1 MKIFLSIITLLG
13 TFILNA
19 QSLYFPPTSFNDTS
33 WQKMSLSDARW
44 CENELDTLLD
54 YLESKETKAFIILK
68 DGKIIVEKYFGNF
81 KVDSFWY
88 WASAGK
94 TLTAT
99 LVGIAQTEN
108 ILNINNKTS
117 DYLGNG
123 WTNTTIAQENL
134 ITVKNQLSM
143 TTGLD
148 FNEPDD
154 NCTIDTCLNY
164 KSDAGTEWYY
174 YNAPYRLLQ
183 DVVESASGSTF
194 NQYTR
199 NKLTNKIGMIGQWV
213 DYVYYSK
220 ARDMA
225 RFGLLMLNKGIWQND
240 IILNDSAYYNDMVN
254 TSQNLNES
262 YGYLWWLNGK
272 NSFKIPGT
280 TLTFQGSLMPDAP
293 DDLIAALG
301 LNDQK
306 IHVVPS
312 QNLVLI
318 RMGNS
323 AGQPV
328 AAVSSFDNEIWQYL
342 NQVMN
347 CNITST
353 KKIANNPVN
362 FYPNPA
368 TNFITITSKEAIQ
381 QTTIFNN
388 LGIMVLKGKS
398 HIDISQLPQGK
409 YIALIQFKDRIETSK
424 FLKQ

>member
-1 MKIFLSIITLLG
+1 MKIFLTIITLLG
-13 TFILNA
+13 TFIMNA
-19 QSLYFPPTSFNDTS
+19 QSLYFPPTSLNDTS
-33 WQKMSLSDARW
+33 WQKMSLSDAGW

-68 DGKIIVEKYFGNF
+68 DGKIVVEKYFGNF

-123 WTNTTIAQENL
+123 WTDATIAQENL

-183 DVVESASGSTF
+183 DVVESASGITF

-225 RFGLLMLNKGIWQND
+225 RFGLLMLNKGKWQND

-293 DDLIAALG
+293 EDLIAALG
-301 LNDQK
+301 KNDQK

-342 NQVMN
+342 NQVLN

-353 KKIANNPVN
+353 KNIANNPVN
-362 FYPNPA
+362 VYPNPA
-368 TNFITITSKEAIQ
+368 TNYITITSKEAIQ

-409 YIALIQFKDRIETSK
+409 YITLIQFNDRIEASK

>member
-1 MKIFLSIITLLG
+1 MKIFLSIIALLG
-13 TFILNA
+13 TFIMNA
-19 QSLYFPPTSFNDTS
+19 QSLYFPPTSLNDTS
-33 WQKMSLSDARW
+33 WQKMSVSDAGW
-44 CENELDTLLD
+44 CENELDSLLD

-68 DGKIIVEKYFGNF
+68 DGKIVVEKYFGNF

-117 DYLGNG
+117 DYLGIG
-123 WTNTTIAQENL
+123 WTNTSIAQENL
-134 ITVKNQLSM
+134 ITVKSQLNM

-148 FNEPDD
+148 WNEPDD
-154 NCTIDTCLNY
+154 NCTVDTCLNY

-225 RFGLLMLNKGIWQND
+225 RFGLLMLNKGRWQND

-293 DDLIAALG
+293 ADLIAALG
-301 LNDQK
+301 KNDQK

-342 NQVMN
+342 NRVMN

-353 KKIANNPVN
+353 KNIADNPIN
-362 FYPNPA
+362 IYPNPA
-368 TNFITITSKEAIQ
+368 GNYITITSKEAIQ

-398 HIDISQLPQGK
+398 QIDISQLPQGK
-409 YIALIQFKDRIETSK
+409 YIALIQFKDRIEVSK

>member
-1 MKIFLSIITLLG
+1 MKIFLTIITLLG
-13 TFILNA
+13 TFIMNA

-33 WQKMSLSDARW
+33 WQKISPSDAGW

-123 WTNTTIAQENL
+123 WTDATIAQENL

-225 RFGLLMLNKGIWQND
+225 RFGLLMLNKGKWQND
-240 IILNDSAYYNDMVN
+240 VILNDSAYYNDMVN

-293 DDLIAALG
+293 EDLIAALG
-301 LNDQK
+301 KNDQK

-342 NQVMN
+342 NQVLN

-353 KKIANNPVN
+353 KKIDNNPIN
-362 FYPNPA
+362 IYPNPA
-368 TNFITITSKEAIQ
+368 TNYITITSKESIQ

-409 YIALIQFKDRIETSK
+409 YIALIQFNDRIEASK